1 MAILVRMGIRFVYN
15 THYNRCYHLSQCPY
29 RHYDVVTQDICEKW
43 VQKKCTNQYCP
54 KRHPPLKQGMSSISI
69 SYMSLYITGR
79 AASQD
84 NLLLSRSSSGSHASL
99 DFSDS
104 SESLDIELMNIESDD
119 DSCDY
124 SDLKDRVITPPS
136 PGFTPP
142 SSPQATM
149 TQQST
154 KQSNLSPNPRSPLST
169 MKGVTIKEILPLSF
183 ASTQSFSPSEDEDSD
198 SSDAISGH
206 YSYEIDED
214 EDEDDEL
221 NISSQPESFTR
232 LMSLEIKRKK
242 GVEEEEEA
250 FGEEEEV
257 GSLHSSQSIEQVKPK
272 EKSGAG
278 VHPTMVKPIQLEPVG
293 LFWDIENCPVPITK
307 SAFSLANK
315 MRKELFQGKREAE
328 FMCVCDITKE
338 RKDVMDDL
346 QKAHVSD
353 IYVYTD

>member
-1 MAILVRMGIRFVYN
+1 MWL
-15 THYNRCYHLSQCPY
+15 
-29 RHYDVVTQDICEKW
+29 
-43 VQKKCTNQYCP
+43 QKKCLNLHCP
-54 KRHPPLKQGMSSISI
+54 KRHPPLKQGTCYISI
-69 SYMSLYITGR
+69 SYISLYITGR

-84 NLLLSRSSSGSHASL
+84 SLLLSRSSSGSHASL

-104 SESLDIELMNIESDD
+104 SESLDIELINIESDD

-124 SDLKDRVITPPS
+124 SDLKERVITPPS

-142 SSPQATM
+142 STPPHTIA
-149 TQQST
+149 QQST
-154 KQSNLSPNPRSPLST
+154 KQSNLSPNPRSPLSA
-169 MKGVTIKEILPLSF
+169 MKGVKIRETIPLSI
-183 ASTQSFSPSEDEDSD
+183 ASTQSFSASEDEDSD
-198 SSDAISGH
+198 SSDALSGH
-206 YSYEIDED
+206 YPYEIDED
-214 EDEDDEL
+214 EDDEF
-221 NISSQPESFTR
+221 NISGQPESFTR

-257 GSLHSSQSIEQVKPK
+257 SSLHSSQSIEQVKPK
-272 EKSGAG
+272 EKPAAA
-278 VHPTMVKPIQLEPVG
+278 VHPTMAKPIQLEPVG

-307 SAFSLANK
+307 SAFSIANK

-353 IYVYTD
+353 IYLCTE